1 MTSVF
6 SATMPS
12 VPSVPL
18 NVTVTVRWPELSTLY
33 VALYSLV
40 DMVVLPFFTVTCRV
54 MSAPLVA
61 LAKSTGST
69 HWDKVS
75 VMEKTLIFADEVMV
89 E

>member
-12 VPSVPL
+12 VPL
-18 NVTVTVRWPELSTLY
+18 NVTVTVRLLELSTLY
-33 VALYSLV
+33 VAVYPLV
-40 DMVVLPFFTVTCRV
+40 SMVLPFFTVTCCV

-75 VMEKTLIFADEVMV
+75 VTEKTLIFAEEVMV

>member
-12 VPSVPL
+12 VPL
-18 NVTVTVRWPELSTLY
+18 NVTVTVRLPELSTLY
-33 VALYSLV
+33 VAAYPLVSLI
-40 DMVVLPFFTVTCRV
+40 LPFFTVTYYV
-54 MSAPLVA
+54 MSVPLTTPA
-61 LAKSTGST
+61 NSTGST

-75 VMEKTLIFADEVMV
+75 VMEKTLIFADEVML

>member
-1 MTSVF
+1 MSSAF

-18 NVTVTVRWPELSTLY
+18 NVTVTVRLPELSTLY
-33 VALYSLV
+33 MAVYPLVSL
-40 DMVVLPFFTVTCRV
+40 VLPFFTVTYCV
-54 MSAPLVA
+54 MLAPLA
-61 LAKSTGST
+61 TPANSTGST

-75 VMEKTLIFADEVMV
+75 AMEKTLIFAEEVMV

>member
-1 MTSVF
+1 
-6 SATMPS
+6 MPS
-12 VPSVPL
+12 VRL
-18 NVTVTVRWPELSTLY
+18 NVTVTVRVSELY
-33 VALYSLV
+33 VAAYPLV
-40 DMVVLPFFTVTCRV
+40 SSVLPFFTVTCCV

-75 VMEKTLIFADEVMV
+75 VTEKTLIFADEVMV